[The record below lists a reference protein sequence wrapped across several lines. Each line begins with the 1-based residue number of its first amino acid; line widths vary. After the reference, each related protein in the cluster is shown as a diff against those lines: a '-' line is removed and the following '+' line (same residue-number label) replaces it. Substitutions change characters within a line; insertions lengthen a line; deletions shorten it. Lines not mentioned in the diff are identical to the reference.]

1 MRLVQAWRWAR
12 ITCCAWVLQAFSAI
26 LFAQVPSA
34 CKGPAELE
42 KVIASQPSAG
52 VYDALGAYFGQR
64 QQLSCALAAF
74 EAAVHQDANSWEARF
89 NLSLAL
95 LQRHDPARAARE
107 LRVATRIK
115 PDDPLGHIALGQAL
129 SELGQNEAAIEE
141 FKVALKSDP
150 KSVPALGGL
159 AKALIA
165 QKRYSAAIAY
175 LKDGPTDPAL
185 QDDLAVAYSSNGDVA
200 EAVKLLAQ
208 LVQQNPSSADRHAR
222 LGLAYTQESQFRQA
236 VDEFREA
243 LHLDPSNDVTRLSY
257 VKAMIILAEF
267 QTALPEIQNY
277 FRRKPHN
284 FDALY
289 LMGVVDRGLGDYVAA
304 EPLLKQAEALN
315 PNHYDTRYN
324 LGFVLAKLG
333 RPQEALLHLE
343 KAVQLNAASSEA
355 RFQLAAVLRS
365 LGQEQ
370 RADEELEG
378 FQEKKQQSIKE
389 DVAGTKVNQANEYF
403 QGGEYQRA
411 ADLYREALAQNP
423 GNART
428 YYDLALALDQLGK
441 TAEEREALKKAISLD
456 SSLARA
462 HNQLG
467 LLCLQAGQQAET
479 ELKAAIALDLGY
491 AEAQNNLGVLYGQ
504 QGKNK
509 EAEELFRQA
518 TENNP
523 QYLQA
528 FINLG
533 LS

>member
-1 MRLVQAWRWAR
+1 MRLVRTWRWTR
-12 ITCCAWVLQAFSAI
+12 IVCCAWVLQAFSAI
-26 LFAQVPSA
+26 LFAQVPAA
-34 CKGPAELE
+34 CKGPPELE

-52 VYDALGAYFGQR
+52 VYDPLGAYLGQR

-95 LQRHDPARAARE
+95 LQKHEPARAARE

-141 FKVALKSDP
+141 FKFALKSDP

-175 LKDGPTDPAL
+175 LKDGPPDPVL

-200 EAVKLLAQ
+200 EAIKLLAQ
-208 LVQQNPSSADRHAR
+208 LVQQYPSAERHAR
-222 LGLAYTQESQFRQA
+222 LGLAYTQDSQFRQA
-236 VDEFREA
+236 VDEFRAA
-243 LHLDPSNDVTRLSY
+243 LQLDSSNDATRRSY
-257 VKAMIILAEF
+257 VKALIVLAEF

-277 FRRKPHN
+277 FRRKPHD

-289 LMGVVDRGLGDYVAA
+289 LMGVVDRGLGDYAAA
-304 EPLLKQAEALN
+304 EPLLKQAVVLN
-315 PNHYDTRYN
+315 PNHYDSRYN

-333 RPQEALLHLE
+333 RGQEALVQLE
-343 KAVQLNAASSEA
+343 KAVQLNSASSEA

-365 LGQEQ
+365 LGEEQ
-370 RADEELEG
+370 RARKELED
-378 FQEKKQQSIKE
+378 FQERKQQSVKE
-389 DVAGTKVNQANEYF
+389 NVAGTKVNQANEYF
-403 QGGEYQRA
+403 QAGEYQRA
-411 ADLYREALAQNP
+411 ADFYREALAEDP
-423 GNART
+423 GNPRT
-428 YYDLALALDQLGK
+428 YYDFALTLDRLGK
-441 TAEEREALKKAISLD
+441 TADEREALQTAIHLD

-467 LLCLQAGQQAET
+467 FLSMQAGQEAEAEK
-479 ELKAAIALDLGY
+479 ELKEAIVLDPGY
-491 AEAQNNLGVLYGQ
+491 AEAQNNLAVLYGQ

-518 TENNP
+518 TENSP
-523 QYLQA
+523 EYTQA

-533 LS
+533 